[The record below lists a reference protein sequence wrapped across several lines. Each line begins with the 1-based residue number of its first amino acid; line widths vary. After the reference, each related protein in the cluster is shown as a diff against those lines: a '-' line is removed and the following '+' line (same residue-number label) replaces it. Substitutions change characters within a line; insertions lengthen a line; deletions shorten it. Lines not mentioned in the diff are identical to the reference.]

1 MGFLTFRGGIHPD
14 DGKALSKEKPIT
26 AIQAGPVL
34 YYSTSQHI
42 GAPAKP
48 VVSKGGPCP
57 PRTDDRRGGRICI
70 CAGACDRIGNRKGN

>member
-34 YYSTSQHI
+34 YY
-42 GAPAKP
+42 
-48 VVSKGGPCP
+48 
-57 PRTDDRRGGRICI
+57 
-70 CAGACDRIGNRKGN
+70 

>member
-1 MGFLTFRGGIHPD
+1 MGFLTFRAGIHPD
-14 DGKALSKEKPIT
+14 DGNALSKEKPIT

-48 VVSKGGPCP
+48 VVSKG
-57 PRTDDRRGGRICI
+57 DHVRRGQMIAE
-70 CAGACDRIGNRKGN
+70 AGGFVSAPVHATVSGTV